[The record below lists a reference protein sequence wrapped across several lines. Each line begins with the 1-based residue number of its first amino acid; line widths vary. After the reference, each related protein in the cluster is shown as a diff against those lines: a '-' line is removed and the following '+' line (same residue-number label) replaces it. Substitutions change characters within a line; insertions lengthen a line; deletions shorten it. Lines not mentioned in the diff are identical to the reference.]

1 MDLFRCNSLSGWD
14 PRSIQS
20 ILCRV
25 SLQRVKALLFEISS
39 GELSGNQKWLSLSE
53 APNVSPPWFS
63 PRHRTAWLHL
73 PSPREQAA
81 AADNRDGSGC
91 WRWAEQL
98 TMPQLSQPLAARRL
112 VAAGTKSPGCLHLLA
127 PMEHS
132 GADRAEAMPS
142 AAGSA
147 SLPSSASRALEKF
160 SSLPSGFS
168 CTKSKQRCAT
178 SKVQRPEECSAGVQ
192 TICQGLD
199 PPTAHTVPWLQTAT
213 SSSCHN
219 PRKSWAASLLSP
231 VRQTPKT
238 ARE

>member
-39 GELSGNQKWLSLSE
+39 GELSGNQKWLSPSE

-147 SLPSSASRALEKF
+147 SLPSSASPALRLQAEPWR
-160 SSLPSGFS
+160 SSAPSP
-168 CTKSKQRCAT
+168 QALA
-178 SKVQRPEECSAGVQ
+178 VQKANKGVLQVKCSVQ
-192 TICQGLD
+192 E
-199 PPTAHTVPWLQTAT
+199 
-213 SSSCHN
+213 S
-219 PRKSWAASLLSP
+219 AAWVCRLS
-231 VRQTPKT
+231 
-238 ARE
+238 ARG